1 MNQAVTTSAASP
13 VGTNISHFPGR
24 RLRRLAYFTVV
35 AATAVL
41 GVYLMHRVL
50 STNGMR
56 PLEMATLGLFAA
68 TFLWI
73 AMAFWSALAGALLNL
88 LKRDPLTLRRC
99 PAPGAGDPVALWTR
113 TAVVMP
119 VYNEDVQRVMAGL
132 EAMFDDLSR
141 TGEQAHFD
149 FFLLSDS
156 NDRDIAA
163 QERRAVNAFISRH
176 RDAPCRLFYRRR
188 SSNEGRKAGNVA
200 DFCRRWRGYDHMVLL
215 DADSLMSG
223 WTLVWLAGAMQAN
236 PTAGIIQTAPLPVR
250 QRTPFGRGIQF
261 ASALYG
267 PLLAAGQ
274 SFWQMNAANYWGHN
288 AIIRLAPFREHCDL
302 PVLPGTPPLGGEI
315 LSHDFVEAALM
326 RRAGWD
332 VMLVPWLG
340 GSYEEVPAN
349 LLDFAKRDRRWSE
362 GNLQHL
368 RLLAMRGLH
377 PLSRVHFLLGA
388 FAYGCSF
395 LWFLMLAVGSADAMI
410 RATATVEYF
419 HVAPGLFPDW
429 PVTRT
434 TEMWTLLAVVIVML
448 LLPKVLGALLCLGD
462 GRRRAAFGGAARL
475 ACSVVV
481 EMLLSILLAPILMCF
496 HARFVASILRGQRV
510 TWDPQN
516 RDGRQLHLADVTASA
531 AGVTALGLLWG
542 GVAWLVTPRIFWVMA
557 PVFLGLVLAIPLI
570 AGTSNLALGRRLQR
584 WGLFTTPAET
594 GPDPVLANVDRS
606 AHAPADAAA
615 GDSFLPR
622 LAS

>member
-1 MNQAVTTSAASP
+1 MNQAVKITAAAP
-13 VGTNISHFPGR
+13 NGTAISDLPAR
-24 RLRRLAYFTVV
+24 KLRRWVYFSVV
-35 AATAVL
+35 AVSVAL
-41 GVYLMHRVL
+41 GIYLMHRVL
-50 STNGMR
+50 STNGLR
-56 PLEMATLGLFAA
+56 PLEMMTLGLFAA

-73 AMAFWSALAGALLNL
+73 AMAFWSALAGAALNL

-99 PAPGAGDPVALWTR
+99 PLPGSDPVALWTR
-113 TAVVMP
+113 TAVAMP
-119 VYNEDVQRVMAGL
+119 VYNEDVRRVMAGL
-132 EAMFDDLSR
+132 EAMFEDLAR

-156 NDRDIAA
+156 TDRDIAA
-163 QERRAVNAFISRH
+163 RERHAVNAFMSRH
-176 RDAPCRLFYRRR
+176 RDASCRLFYRRR
-188 SSNEGRKAGNVA
+188 PSNEGRKAGNVA
-200 DFCRRWRGYDHMVLL
+200 DFCRRWRDYDHMVLL
-215 DADSLMSG
+215 DADSVMSG
-223 WTLVWLAGAMQAN
+223 RSLLWLAGAMQAN
-236 PTAGIIQTAPLPVR
+236 PSAGIIQTAPMPVR
-250 QRTPFGRGIQF
+250 QRTPFGRGVQF

-288 AIIRLAPFREHCDL
+288 AIIRLAPFRQHCDL
-302 PVLPGTPPLGGEI
+302 PVLPGKPPLGGEI

-332 VMLVPWLG
+332 VLLVPWVG

-349 LLDFAKRDRRWSE
+349 LLDFARRDRRWSE

-368 RLLAMRGLH
+368 RLVTMAGLH

-410 RATATVEYF
+410 LATSTVEYF
-419 HVAPGLFPDW
+419 HLGPGLFPDW
-429 PVTRT
+429 PVTRAA
-434 TEMWTLLAVVIVML
+434 EMWTLLAVVIAML
-448 LLPKVLGALLCLGD
+448 LLPKLFGVLLGLGD
-462 GRRRAAFGGAARL
+462 RRRRAAFGGAATL
-475 ACSVVV
+475 CASAFV

-516 RDGRQLHLADVTASA
+516 REGRQLGLRDVAASA

-542 GVAWLVTPRIFWVMA
+542 GVAWLVTPRIFWVMV

-594 GPDPVLANVDRS
+594 APDPVLAAVEGNS
-606 AHAPADAAA
+606 SAPAEAS
-615 GDSFLPR
+615 GDRFVPR